1 MSVADLKKE
10 MEALSRIQKEQ
21 NNQGLNLSR
30 EAMKNIRELS
40 KRLEPYQQVNQMK
53 NLNDLVIL

>member
-53 NLNDLVIL
+53 SLNDLVIL